1 MPAGMSHDASN
12 NQELERERTRAKTL
26 CHEFISVSPAEPDRS
41 IGSFGCNMRCPF
53 CQNDSISQRGE
64 GEAAFQTA
72 TPAELADTALRLK
85 ADRGNIGLAYT
96 YNEPLVGWEFV
107 RDCAREVRARGMAN
121 ALVSNGCAEAAVVAG
136 IASISPDIP
145 LHVTRFFPRWRM
157 ADAQPTPV
165 ATVRHLADVV
175 GRRLRHVLTGN
186 CKRATTRKC
195 A

>member
-1 MPAGMSHDASN
+1 MPAGMIHDASN
-12 NQELERERTRAKTL
+12 DQELERERTRAKTL
-26 CHEFISVSPAEPDRS
+26 RHEFISVSPAEPDRS

-85 ADRGNIGLAYT
+85 ADRG
-96 YNEPLVGWEFV
+96 F
-107 RDCAREVRARGMAN
+107 
-121 ALVSNGCAEAAVVAG
+121 

-157 ADAQPTPV
+157 ADAQPTPI
-165 ATVRHLADVV
+165 ATVHHLADVAR
-175 GRRLRHVLTGN
+175 RRLHHVLTGN
-186 CKRATTRKC
+186 C
-195 A
+195 